1 MVTKV
6 TNDVNGISVEIK
18 NIKNKKF
25 KKINTEVLAVGH
37 GLTPSTDITRLLRVD
52 HVYNE
57 LKGGWIAK
65 IDKYFRSSAYSL
77 IFTGRWF
84 RVFLELWR
92 LMIKVN

>member
-1 MVTKV
+1 MLKIIFSRIPIYSNSMVTKV
-6 TNDVNGISVEIK
+6 TNDENGISVEIK

-65 IDKYFRSSAYSL
+65 IDKYFRSSAK
-77 IFTGRWF
+77 
-84 RVFLELWR
+84 VFDLHW
-92 LMIKVN
+92 